1 MFLKHITDTIRI
13 ILENFDSPQ
22 ALGLFALIFIAAV
35 LYSSVGHGGASG
47 YLAAMAL
54 FGVAPAAMKPLAL
67 SMNIMVAGL
76 GFARLA
82 RAGYFKFNLFWPFAV
97 GSIPAAYFG
106 GAWQLT
112 DTTYRMIVGIAL
124 LIAAWRMF
132 AEHKDD
138 MARRAPPF
146 AGALLLGVG
155 IGLLS
160 GLTGVGGGI
169 FLSPILLMLH
179 WTTMRESAALA
190 AAFILV
196 NSIAGLAGYAG
207 SPHAVWPE
215 ALWVFVLVALAGG
228 LLGSELAVR
237 RLAPAILKR
246 LLGVVLIVAAWK
258 MLWT

>member
-1 MFLKHITDTIRI
+1 MDSFDT
-13 ILENFDSPQ
+13 PQ
-22 ALGLFALIFIAAV
+22 TLALFALIFIAAV

-54 FGVAPAAMKPLAL
+54 FGIAPAAMKPLAL

-76 GFARLA
+76 GFARLY
-82 RAGYFKFNLFWPFAV
+82 RAGYFKFSLFWPFAL
-97 GSIPAAYFG
+97 GSIPAAYIG
-106 GAWQLT
+106 GAWKLT
-112 DTTYRMIVGIAL
+112 DTTYRTIVGIAL
-124 LIAAWRMF
+124 LIAAIRMF
-132 AEHKDD
+132 AESKDD
-138 MARRAPPF
+138 AVRRAPPF
-146 AGALLLGVG
+146 AAALLLGAG

-196 NSIAGLAGYAG
+196 NSIAGLAGYAS

-215 ALWVFVLVALAGG
+215 ALWIFVLVALAGG
-228 LLGSELAVR
+228 LVGSELATR
-237 RLAPAILKR
+237 RLAPALLKR

-258 MLWT
+258 MIGA

>member
-1 MFLKHITDTIRI
+1 MDSFDT
-13 ILENFDSPQ
+13 PQ
-22 ALGLFALIFIAAV
+22 TLALFALIFIAAV

-54 FGVAPAAMKPLAL
+54 FGIAPAAMKPLAL

-76 GFARLA
+76 GFARLY
-82 RAGYFKFNLFWPFAV
+82 RAGYFKFSLFWPFAL
-97 GSIPAAYFG
+97 GSIPAAYIG
-106 GAWQLT
+106 GAWKLT
-112 DTTYRMIVGIAL
+112 DTTYRTIVGIAL
-124 LIAAWRMF
+124 LIAAIRMF
-132 AEHKDD
+132 AESKDD
-138 MARRAPPF
+138 AVRRAPPF
-146 AGALLLGVG
+146 AAALLLGAG

-196 NSIAGLAGYAG
+196 NSIAGLAGYAS
-207 SPHAVWPE
+207 SPHAAWPE
-215 ALWVFVLVALAGG
+215 ARWIFVLVALAGG
-228 LLGSELAVR
+228 LVGSELATR
-237 RLAPAILKR
+237 RLAPALLKR

-258 MLWT
+258 MIGA

>member
-1 MFLKHITDTIRI
+1 LD
-13 ILENFDSPQ
+13 NFDSPQ
-22 ALGLFALIFIAAV
+22 TLGLFALIFIAAV

-67 SMNIMVAGL
+67 SMNIIVAGL

-82 RAGYFKFNLFWPFAV
+82 RAGYFNFSLFWPFAL
-97 GSIPAAYFG
+97 GSIPAAYLG
-106 GAWQLT
+106 GAWKLT
-112 DTTYRMIVGIAL
+112 DATYRTIVGIAL
-124 LIAAWRMF
+124 LLAAWRMF
-132 AEHKDD
+132 AEYKDD
-138 MARRAPPF
+138 RVRRTPPF
-146 AGALLLGVG
+146 AAALLLGAG

-207 SPHAVWPE
+207 STHAVWPE
-215 ALWVFVLVALAGG
+215 ALWVFLLVALAGG

-237 RLAPAILKR
+237 RLAPTILKR
-246 LLGVVLIVAAWK
+246 LLSVVLIVAAWK
-258 MLWT
+258 MIWT

>member
-1 MFLKHITDTIRI
+1 MDSFDT
-13 ILENFDSPQ
+13 PQ
-22 ALGLFALIFIAAV
+22 TLALFALIFIAAV

-54 FGVAPAAMKPLAL
+54 FGIAPAAMKPLAL

-76 GFARLA
+76 GFARLY
-82 RAGYFKFNLFWPFAV
+82 RAGYFKFSLFWPFAL
-97 GSIPAAYFG
+97 GSIPAAYIG
-106 GAWQLT
+106 GAWKLT
-112 DTTYRMIVGIAL
+112 DTTYRTIVGIAL
-124 LIAAWRMF
+124 LIAAIRMF
-132 AEHKDD
+132 AESKDD
-138 MARRAPPF
+138 AVRRAPPF
-146 AGALLLGVG
+146 AAALLLGAG

-196 NSIAGLAGYAG
+196 DSIAGLAGYA
-207 SPHAVWPE
+207 SSSHAVWPE
-215 ALWVFVLVALAGG
+215 ALWIFVLVALAGG
-228 LLGSELAVR
+228 LVGSELATR
-237 RLAPAILKR
+237 RLAPALLKR

-258 MLWT
+258 MIGA

>member
-1 MFLKHITDTIRI
+1 MIRI

-76 GFARLA
+76 GFVRLA
-82 RAGYFKFNLFWPFAV
+82 RAGYFKFNLFWPFAL

-112 DTTYRMIVGIAL
+112 DASYRAIVGIAL
-124 LIAAWRMF
+124 LLAAWRMF
-132 AEHKDD
+132 AEHNDD
-138 MARRAPPF
+138 MARRHPPF
-146 AGALLLGVG
+146 AAALLLGAG

-160 GLTGVGGGI
+160 GLTGIGGGI

-179 WTTMRESAALA
+179 WTTMRESATLA

-196 NSIAGLAGYAG
+196 NSVAGLAGYAG
-207 SPHAVWPE
+207 SPHAAWPE
-215 ALWVFVLVALAGG
+215 SLWLFLLVALAGG

-246 LLGVVLIVAAWK
+246 LLGVVLIVAAGK

>member
-1 MFLKHITDTIRI
+1 MDSFDT
-13 ILENFDSPQ
+13 PQ
-22 ALGLFALIFIAAV
+22 TLALFALIFIAAV

-54 FGVAPAAMKPLAL
+54 FGIAPAAMKPLAL

-76 GFARLA
+76 GFARLY
-82 RAGYFKFNLFWPFAV
+82 RAGYFKFSLFWPFAL
-97 GSIPAAYFG
+97 GSIPAAYIG
-106 GAWQLT
+106 GAWKLT
-112 DTTYRMIVGIAL
+112 DTTYRTIVGIAL
-124 LIAAWRMF
+124 LIAAIRMF
-132 AEHKDD
+132 AESKDD
-138 MARRAPPF
+138 AVRRAPPF
-146 AGALLLGVG
+146 AAALLLGAG

-196 NSIAGLAGYAG
+196 NSIAGLAGYAS

-215 ALWVFVLVALAGG
+215 ARWIFVLVALAGG
-228 LLGSELAVR
+228 LVGSELATR
-237 RLAPAILKR
+237 RLAPALLKR

-258 MLWT
+258 MIGA

>member
-1 MFLKHITDTIRI
+1 MDT
-13 ILENFDSPQ
+13 FDSPQ
-22 ALGLFALIFIAAV
+22 ALALFALIFIAAV

-67 SMNIMVAGL
+67 SMNIVVAGL
-76 GFARLA
+76 GFARLT
-82 RAGYFKFNLFWPFAV
+82 RAGYFKFGLFWPFAL
-97 GSIPAAYFG
+97 GSIPAAYLG

-112 DTTYRMIVGIAL
+112 DAAYRTIVGIAL
-124 LIAAWRMF
+124 LLAAIRMF
-132 AEHKDD
+132 AEYKNDTV
-138 MARRAPPF
+138 RRTPPF
-146 AGALLLGVG
+146 VAALLLGVG

-179 WTTMRESAALA
+179 WATMRESAALA

-207 SPHAVWPE
+207 SSHAAWPE

-228 LLGSELAVR
+228 LIGSDFVVR
-237 RLAPAILKR
+237 RLAPALLKR

-258 MLWT
+258 MIWT

>member
-1 MFLKHITDTIRI
+1 MD
-13 ILENFDSPQ
+13 NFNSPQ
-22 ALGLFALIFIAAV
+22 TLGLFALIFIAAV
-35 LYSSVGHGGASG
+35 LYASVGHGGASG

-54 FGVAPAAMKPLAL
+54 FGVAPTAMKPLAL

-76 GFARLA
+76 GFARLY
-82 RAGYFKFNLFWPFAV
+82 RAGYFRFRLFWPFAL
-97 GSIPAAYFG
+97 GSIPAAYLG

-112 DTTYRMIVGIAL
+112 DTTYRVIVGIAL
-124 LIAAWRMF
+124 LFAAVRMF

-138 MARRAPPF
+138 SVRQAPPL
-146 AGALLLGVG
+146 AAALLLGAG

-179 WTTMRESAALA
+179 WTSMRESAALA

-196 NSIAGLAGYAG
+196 NSIAGLAGYAT
-207 SPHAVWPE
+207 SAHAVWPA
-215 ALWVFVLVALAGG
+215 ALWVFVLVALGGG

-237 RLAPAILKR
+237 RLAPTLLKR
-246 LLGVVLIVAAWK
+246 LLGVVLIIAAAK
-258 MLWT
+258 MIWG

>member
-1 MFLKHITDTIRI
+1 MFLNYIADTIRI
-13 ILENFDSPQ
+13 TLENFDSPQ
-22 ALGLFALIFIAAV
+22 TLGLFAMIFIAAV
-35 LYSSVGHGGASG
+35 LYASVGHGGASG

-67 SMNIMVAGL
+67 SMNIIVAGL

-82 RAGYFKFNLFWPFAV
+82 RAGYFNFSLFWPFAL
-97 GSIPAAYFG
+97 GSIPAAYLG
-106 GAWQLT
+106 GAWKLT
-112 DTTYRMIVGIAL
+112 DATYRTIVGITL
-124 LIAAWRMF
+124 LLAAWRMF
-132 AEHKDD
+132 ADYKDD
-138 MARRAPPF
+138 TVHRTPPF
-146 AGALLLGVG
+146 VAALILGVG

-196 NSIAGLAGYAG
+196 NSIAGLAGYAA

-215 ALWVFVLVALAGG
+215 ALWVFLLVALAGG

-237 RLAPAILKR
+237 RFAPTMLKR

-258 MLWT
+258 MIWT

>member
-1 MFLKHITDTIRI
+1 MDSFDT
-13 ILENFDSPQ
+13 PQ
-22 ALGLFALIFIAAV
+22 TLALFALIFIAAV

-54 FGVAPAAMKPLAL
+54 FGIAPAAMKPLAL

-76 GFARLA
+76 GFARLY
-82 RAGYFKFNLFWPFAV
+82 RAGYFKFSLFWPFAL
-97 GSIPAAYFG
+97 GSIPAAYIG
-106 GAWQLT
+106 GAWKLT
-112 DTTYRMIVGIAL
+112 DTTYRTIVGIAL
-124 LIAAWRMF
+124 LIAAIRMF
-132 AEHKDD
+132 AESKDD
-138 MARRAPPF
+138 AVRRAPPF
-146 AGALLLGVG
+146 AAALLLGAG

-196 NSIAGLAGYAG
+196 NSIAGLAGYA
-207 SPHAVWPE
+207 SSSHAVWPE
-215 ALWVFVLVALAGG
+215 ALWIFVLVALAGG
-228 LLGSELAVR
+228 LVGSELATR
-237 RLAPAILKR
+237 RLAPALLKR

-258 MLWT
+258 MIGA